1 MPSNSATYSIALRD
15 VQPPACSWA
24 RHRIGITAEA
34 CRPSG
39 YFAISRFA
47 QSRFSGVNAKL
58 AGCWSGGARRRTDI
72 TTGLADNSAM
82 HGNNV
87 FRRHDMASLRSSLAG
102 LRLLIERRPDQPRHW
117 NLNAGRVQ
125 ADI

>member
-1 MPSNSATYSIALRD
+1 MPSRSATYSIALRD

-34 CRPSG
+34 CRPCG

-47 QSRFSGVNAKL
+47 QSRFSGVKAKL

-72 TTGLADNSAM
+72 SGGLAYNFAM
-82 HGNNV
+82 RGNEA
-87 FRRHDMASLRSSLAG
+87 FRRHDVAALRSSLAG
-102 LRLLIERRPDQPRHW
+102 LRLLIKRRPDQPGHW
-117 NLNAGRVQ
+117 NPNA
-125 ADI
+125 